1 MAYRVKDFEAYLKRD
16 CFSIFDDFFHYVTAD
31 DFTTVAGDSGTVAAS
46 DAAGGVLVITASDAT
61 EGDNDQTYA
70 KGTQEVFKFATDKP
84 LFFAAKIKPW
94 ANTIA
99 SINPIVGLKDAV
111 AADSMQDNGD
121 GPAASYSGAVFFGAD
136 GTNYWQC
143 EASIAGTQT
152 PTTAINTGKA
162 IGNNAWDILVIET
175 IPISSTQTEVHF
187 FFGNE
192 ESSGDV
198 SLEEVGFHSVNQR
211 LVCPTITH
219 TDATEMQICLGVK
232 DGAANNGA
240 KLYVDWVY
248 AAQRR

>member
-121 GPAASYSGAVFFGAD
+121 GPAASYSGCIFMGVD

-143 EASIAGTQT
+143 ESSISTTQT
-152 PTTAINTGKA
+152 TVNTGKA
-162 IGNNAWDILVIET
+162 IGNNAYDILVIET
-175 IPISSTQTEVHF
+175 IPISSTETEVHF

-192 ESSGDV
+192 ETGGDV
-198 SLEEVGFHSVNQR
+198 SLVEVGKETVNER
-211 LVCPTITH
+211 LVAQTITH

-248 AAQRR
+248 AAQKR